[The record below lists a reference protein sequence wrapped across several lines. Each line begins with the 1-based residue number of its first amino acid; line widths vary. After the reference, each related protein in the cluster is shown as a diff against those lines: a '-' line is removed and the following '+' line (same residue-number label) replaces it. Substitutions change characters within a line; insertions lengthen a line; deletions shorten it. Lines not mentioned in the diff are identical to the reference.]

1 MPATVTTDRV
11 RVAGVDIVLANI
23 VMSGAKLFFL
33 SPKLS
38 GRYSCFKARYCQK
51 KTMFF
56 CKDSSP
62 FFLKLSKCSP
72 MAWSEEGKHV
82 ISRML
87 CIRGEKSRP
96 DIEVL
101 TRRQNKP
108 LEFQSVIN
116 ISE

>member
-1 MPATVTTDRV
+1 
-11 RVAGVDIVLANI
+11 
-23 VMSGAKLFFL
+23 
-33 SPKLS
+33 
-38 GRYSCFKARYCQK
+38 
-51 KTMFF
+51 MFF
-56 CKDSSP
+56 CKDSSVI
-62 FFLKLSKCSP
+62 LSLFKVVKMFNCSP

-101 TRRQNKP
+101 TGRQNKP